1 MLLSFSTSEQHTQTL
16 PHLRYRDNLHATLS
30 RLRSRASQESCSKH
44 SCLENKTR
52 WFNSRCRLSRKSLWK
67 LKSFMIKRS
76 TLERSFSSWSEK
88 TWSAFDKKTLGWVK
102 ARLRVDDPRLHSD
115 LFLLVSATVC
125 VLIAWAMKKPR
136 ASRQEDYPISF
147 NLSMVEYTNLLKAAV
162 GQRLRSKLY
171 YNRMSDL

>member
-1 MLLSFSTSEQHTQTL
+1 M
-16 PHLRYRDNLHATLS
+16 
-30 RLRSRASQESCSKH
+30 
-44 SCLENKTR
+44 
-52 WFNSRCRLSRKSLWK
+52 
-67 LKSFMIKRS
+67 
-76 TLERSFSSWSEK
+76 
-88 TWSAFDKKTLGWVK
+88 
-102 ARLRVDDPRLHSD
+102 RVDDPRLHSD
-115 LFLLVSATVC
+115 LFLLVSAKVY